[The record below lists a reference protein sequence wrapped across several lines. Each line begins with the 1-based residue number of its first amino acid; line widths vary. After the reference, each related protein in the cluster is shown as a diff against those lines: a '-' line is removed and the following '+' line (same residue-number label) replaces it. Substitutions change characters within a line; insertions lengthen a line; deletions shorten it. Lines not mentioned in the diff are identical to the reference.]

1 MATET
6 YQYEVVEG
14 WGFGSDGQA
23 MGGIVPDA
31 TVDSEDRVYISRREP
46 PAILVYDRDGRYLR
60 TFGDDVLSNPHNIW
74 IDSNDRLYC
83 ADTDDHTVRIF
94 SVDGELLDTWGTPNE
109 VGAPGQPFNRPTKA
123 MAASTGQ
130 VFVSDGY
137 GQHRVHRFSAAGDLE
152 LSWGEE
158 GEGPGQF
165 ALPHDLWVDPRDR
178 ILVTDRTNNRIQ
190 LFDLDGTFLEEW
202 TDIQAPNNMGI
213 YEDIIYAA
221 EAPGRVS
228 MFDLDGNLVG
238 RWGEKGEGPG
248 QFADPA
254 HGLCVDSSGDVYVGE
269 VPWKPDRIQKF
280 TRV

>member
-1 MATET
+1 MVRRWAASSQTRPSTRKTGSTSHAENHPPSWSTIATDVICERSEMT
-6 YQYEVVEG
+6 
-14 WGFGSDGQA
+14 FSRIHTTSGSTRT
-23 MGGIVPDA
+23 
-31 TVDSEDRVYISRREP
+31 TVSTAP
-46 PAILVYDRDGRYLR
+46 TR
-60 TFGDDVLSNPHNIW
+60 TTTPFES
-74 IDSNDRLYC
+74 SS
-83 ADTDDHTVRIF
+83 T
-94 SVDGELLDTWGTPNE
+94 DGELLDTWGTPNE

-202 TDIQAPNNMGI
+202 TDIQGPNNMGI

-221 EAPGRVS
+221 ESPGRVS

-254 HGLCVDSSGDVYVGE
+254 HGLCVDSHGDVYVGE